1 MKSIL
6 LVDDE
11 PMTLRV
17 MRQAL
22 EKDGFQI
29 TTAFD
34 GKDALEKIT
43 ANQPDVLITDIQ
55 MPRMTGK
62 ELCLQIQASMPDR
75 LFPIF
80 LTTSLT
86 AQEHRDWSGAI
97 SNLFF
102 VEKPISLRKLRSALA
117 EFSLPPKSV
126 TGGPAQ

>member
-22 EKDGFQI
+22 EKDGYQI

-34 GKDALEKIT
+34 GKDALEKI
-43 ANQPDVLITDIQ
+43 AASQPDVLITDIQ
-55 MPRMTGK
+55 MPRMSGK

-80 LTTSLT
+80 ITTSLT
-86 AQEHRDWSGAI
+86 AHEHRDWSSAI
-97 SNLFF
+97 SNLVF
-102 VEKPISLRKLRSALA
+102 VEKPISLRKLRTSLA
-117 EFSLPPKSV
+117 EISLPPKSV
-126 TGGPAQ
+126 TGGLAQ

>member
-22 EKDGFQI
+22 EKDGYQI

-43 ANQPDVLITDIQ
+43 ASQPDVLITDIQ
-55 MPRMTGK
+55 MPRMSGK

-80 LTTSLT
+80 ITTSLT
-86 AQEHRDWSGAI
+86 AHEHRDWSGAI
-97 SNLFF
+97 PNLFF
-102 VEKPISLRKLRSALA
+102 VEKPISLRQLRTSLA
-117 EFSLPPKSV
+117 EISLPPKSV
-126 TGGPAQ
+126 TGGLAQ

>member
-34 GKDALEKIT
+34 GKDAFEKIM
-43 ANQPDVLITDIQ
+43 ASQPDVLITDIQ
-55 MPRMTGK
+55 MPRMDGK
-62 ELCLQIQASMPDR
+62 ELCLLIQDTMPNR

-80 LTTSLT
+80 ITTSLT
-86 AQEHRDWSGAI
+86 AHEHRDWSGTI
-97 SNLFF
+97 SNLVF
-102 VEKPISLRKLRSALA
+102 VEKPISLRKLRTALA
-117 EFSLPPKSV
+117 EISQPPKSV
-126 TGGPAQ
+126 TGGLAQ

>member
-34 GKDALEKIT
+34 GKDAFEKIM
-43 ANQPDVLITDIQ
+43 ANEPDVLITDIQ
-55 MPRMTGK
+55 MPRLDGK
-62 ELCLQIQASMPDR
+62 ELCRLIQDTMPNR

-80 LTTSLT
+80 ITTSLT
-86 AQEHRDWSGAI
+86 AHEHRDWSGGI
-97 SNLFF
+97 SNLSF
-102 VEKPISLRKLRSALA
+102 VEKPISLRKLRTALA
-117 EFSLPPKSV
+117 EISLPPKSV

>member
-1 MKSIL
+1 
-6 LVDDE
+6 
-11 PMTLRV
+11 MTLRV

-43 ANQPDVLITDIQ
+43 ANQPDVLITDIK
-55 MPRMTGK
+55 MPRMNGK

-80 LTTSLT
+80 ITTSLT
-86 AQEHRDWSGAI
+86 AHEHRDWSGAI

-102 VEKPISLRKLRSALA
+102 VEKPISLRQLRIALA

-126 TGGPAQ
+126 TGGLAQ

>member
-1 MKSIL
+1 MKSVL

-22 EKDGFQI
+22 EKDGYQI

-34 GKDALEKIT
+34 GKDALEKI
-43 ANQPDVLITDIQ
+43 AASQPDVLITDIQ
-55 MPRMTGK
+55 MPRMSGK
-62 ELCLQIQASMPDR
+62 ELCLQIQDSMPDR

-80 LTTSLT
+80 ITTSLT
-86 AQEHRDWSGAI
+86 AHEHRDWSSAI

-102 VEKPISLRKLRSALA
+102 VEKPISLRKLRISLA
-117 EFSLPPKSV
+117 EISLPPKSV
-126 TGGPAQ
+126 KGGLAK

>member
-22 EKDGFQI
+22 EKDGYQI

-43 ANQPDVLITDIQ
+43 ASQPDVLITDIQ
-55 MPRMTGK
+55 MPRMSGK

-80 LTTSLT
+80 ITTSLT
-86 AQEHRDWSGAI
+86 AHEHRDWS
-97 SNLFF
+97 
-102 VEKPISLRKLRSALA
+102 
-117 EFSLPPKSV
+117 SV
-126 TGGPAQ
+126 

>member
-1 MKSIL
+1 L

-11 PMTLRV
+11 PMALRV

-22 EKDGFQI
+22 ERDGFQI

-43 ANQPDVLITDIQ
+43 ASPPDVLITDIQ
-55 MPRMTGK
+55 MPRMNGK
-62 ELCLQIQASMPDR
+62 ELCQEIQASMPDR

-80 LTTSLT
+80 ITTSLT
-86 AQEHRDWSGAI
+86 AHEHRDWSGKI

-102 VEKPISLRKLRSALA
+102 VEKPISLRKLRISLA
-117 EFSLPPKSV
+117 EISWPPRSA
-126 TGGPAQ
+126 TGGLAQ